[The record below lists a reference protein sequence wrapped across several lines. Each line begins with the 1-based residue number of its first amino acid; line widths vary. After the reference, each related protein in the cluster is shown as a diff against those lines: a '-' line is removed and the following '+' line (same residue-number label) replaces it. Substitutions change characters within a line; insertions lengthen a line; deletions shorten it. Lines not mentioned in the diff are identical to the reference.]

1 MERLF
6 CVGCSPVAS
15 VGEDGERDE
24 IADTNMD
31 LFVSAHLP
39 ASP

>member
-6 CVGCSPVAS
+6 CVCRSPVAS

-24 IADTNMD
+24 VADTKMD
-31 LFVSAHLP
+31 SFVSAHLP